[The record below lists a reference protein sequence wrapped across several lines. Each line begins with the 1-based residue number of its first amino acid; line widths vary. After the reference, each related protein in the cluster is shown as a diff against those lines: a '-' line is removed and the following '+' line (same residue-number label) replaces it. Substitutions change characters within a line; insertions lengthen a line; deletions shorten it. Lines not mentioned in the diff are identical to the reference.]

1 MKFGYF
7 LLGVGPRHFSACAQR
22 AEARGFESIWMPEHL
37 IMPDEMPATYPYTSD
52 NRPGITTRTPLFDP
66 WIVIAAMAAVT
77 QTIRFGTGVYVLPLR
92 HPIITA
98 RTLVT
103 LDRVSGGRVT
113 LGVGA
118 GWLKEEFD
126 AVGLPFEQ
134 RGKLMDEIVPLLRRL
149 WTEEVITHSGP
160 NYQFGPVRCEP
171 KPVQKPCIPIEIGG
185 SSPAAL
191 RRAGLLG
198 DGWVEPGSKN
208 LDDLAAKLEIIR
220 EHRKAAGRDHLPFE
234 ITVLANNIFNTPEA
248 VRRAEEIGIT
258 RIVISALESPY
269 VPLGA
274 VKGQMHVDFIDK
286 YTDAVIA
293 KL

>member
-1 MKFGYF
+1 
-7 LLGVGPRHFSACAQR
+7 
-22 AEARGFESIWMPEHL
+22 MPE
-37 IMPDEMPATYPYTSD
+37 EMPASYPYTA
-52 NRPGITTRTPLFDP
+52 NHRPGITTRTPLFDP
-66 WIVIAAMAAVT
+66 WIVIASMAAT
-77 QTIRFGTGVYVLPLR
+77 TKTIRFGTGVYVLPLR

-134 RGKLMDEIVPLLRRL
+134 RGKLTDEIVPLLRRL
-149 WTEEVITHSGP
+149 WTEDVVTHDGP
-160 NYQFGPVRCEP
+160 YFHFGPVCFEP
-171 KPVQKPCIPIEIGG
+171 KPLQKPCIPIEIGG

-191 RRAGLLG
+191 RRAALLG
-198 DGWVEPGSKN
+198 DGWVEPGSK
-208 LDDLAAKLEIIR
+208 DLNDIEAKLKIIR
-220 EHRKAAGRDHLPFE
+220 EHRRAAGRDHLPFE
-234 ITVLANNIFNTPEA
+234 VTVLANNIFNTPDA

-258 RIVISALESPY
+258 RIVVSALESPY
-269 VPLGA
+269 VPLGD
-274 VKGQMHVDFIDK
+274 VKGQDQVDFISR
-286 YTDAVIA
+286 YTDAVIS